1 MDWTKQAN
9 DMLKTFTSTQQKVWE
24 SWISSTQLAATPQ
37 SSEAW
42 QKTVDTWR
50 STVKHALEQQLELT
64 RLWAESVAAA
74 SVSMPSMPTMP
85 GMPTMPSM
93 PTMPGMPSM
102 PTMPGMPTNA
112 VEWTRQMLEMTR
124 TWTDMQVRFSE
135 NWFEMLK
142 KAEPTM
148 VMQNWDMAQAQK
160 VVASWQE
167 AAQKAVEAQN
177 QFSQM
182 MMHSTNSV
190 DSLKR

>member
-24 SWISSTQLAATPQ
+24 SWIASTQLAATPQ
-37 SSEAW
+37 SGEAW
-42 QKTVDTWR
+42 QKTVETWR

-64 RLWAESVAAA
+64 RLWAEGVAAT
-74 SVSMPSMPTMP
+74 SVNMPST
-85 GMPTMPSM
+85 PS
-93 PTMPGMPSM
+93 MPGMPSM
-102 PTMPGMPTNA
+102 PSRPGMPTNA

-190 DSLKR
+190 DALKR